1 MSKPGF
7 TRFLSIMMGPWLR
20 YFTGLGFSSRTFPKF
35 TDAEKLAFCIA
46 LDDVRWPRC
55 NGYGRARIVGL
66 SRYPSI

>member
-35 TDAEKLAFCIA
+35 TDAGSWPSA
-46 LDDVRWPRC
+46 LRLMMFD
-55 NGYGRARIVGL
+55 GRAAMGTGARAL
-66 SRYPSI
+66 